1 MRCWGVAV
9 VLAVF
14 FAFAGQAAA
23 AGAGVST
30 GAVPT
35 IAISGNRHVGADMIR
50 SYFHPA
56 PDGRLGA
63 TELDAALKRLYATGL
78 FKDVKILRA
87 GSRVLVTV
95 VENQTI
101 GVISFEGNKKI
112 KDADLTKAVQSK
124 VNGPLSRE
132 TVQSDVV
139 NILALY
145 RQHGYYD
152 VHVSPED
159 DRRPKRRQQGYAT
172 PRKDRPRQSRLRDQR
187 RRQARGTA
195 NPLRRQHGVF
205 DHEAQG
211 RGQDRHDQ
219 CVELSAR
226 QRHL

>member
-1 MRCWGVAV
+1 MRCWGIAV

-14 FAFAGQAAA
+14 FAIAASGQAAA
-23 AGAGVST
+23 AGAAVSN
-30 GAVPT
+30 GAVPP
-35 IAISGNRHVGADMIR
+35 IAISGNRHIGADMIR

-78 FKDVKILRA
+78 FKDVKISRA

-95 VENQTI
+95 VENPTI

-112 KDADLTKAVQSK
+112 KDADLTKAIQSK

-139 NILALY
+139 
-145 RQHGYYD
+145 QHPRA
-152 VHVSPED
+152 VSSARLLRRARRSAD

-172 PRKDRPRQSRLRDQR
+172 LRQRSTASISSSRSKKATSSRYGKSASSATRRFRPRSSRPWSRP
-187 RRQARGTA
+187 AR
-195 NPLRRQHGVF
+195 PM
-205 DHEAQG
+205 
-211 RGQDRHDQ
+211 
-219 CVELSAR
+219 C
-226 QRHL
+226 